1 MANYH
6 YMSLHQA
13 WVTSEKLVNIYGVIT
28 RVDIPRPSSGTDYK
42 QRVWVTDQSARDIS
56 FGGGADDDEGG
67 GDGGAKDVMIMFF
80 GDRDVLLTNARE
92 GDIVRIH
99 RLEKREWQRR
109 PQFVAKIGVI
119 RSGAA
124 AGGVARCHFC
134 LFRGLPSA
142 PGDVLPEEP
151 FQTSSQK
158 YTFNVTDRANVKR
171 LRELVGSGTFRDAA
185 LDNPFTVP
193 ISSITHADPKK
204 THHADQYDLHCKVLE
219 VITAPETGRT
229 TLVVWDGS
237 DARPFPPGVT
247 NLGPSGGGLESQSDD
262 ARAARED
269 DGKVSPFGGVG
280 EYPAFFFAPFE
291 PERAVTREMVQRY
304 EETRGSIPRFGSA
317 FPVVMRDFDIARED
331 MPRRGAWIRLMKL
344 SSWVREGQRQGL
356 FTQHSSWAPSTPNPS
371 FQEAYAERL
380 ATNDVAMWAPR
391 GIAAEGRDGDQNPG
405 GAVLTKTA
413 HAHVPLSTLRE
424 VLASPAPSRHRCAV
438 RVVGHLPK
446 DAHDFCTL
454 ENTQD
459 EHGAV
464 SETWGYRLSLVL
476 EDGTARLKA
485 HLAPPES
492 AAFFHG
498 VPPCDLWE
506 SSVTYDRVAAKT
518 RALCEHHIDRPH
530 EGWVVVCVMSYL
542 VPKEG
547 ERKADKKKK
556 VPGAR
561 KRCFQIFGTSVVGP
575 HAT

>member
-13 WVTSEKLVNIYGVIT
+13 WVTNQKLVNIYGVIT
-28 RVDIPRPSSGTDYK
+28 RVDIPRPCSGTDYK
-42 QRVWVTDQSARDIS
+42 QRVWVTDESARDIS
-56 FGGGADDDEGG
+56 FGGSVADDDALAAAS
-67 GDGGAKDVMIMFF
+67 GGAKDVMIMFF

-119 RSGAA
+119 RSGSG

-142 PGDVLPEEP
+142 PGEVLPEEP

-171 LRELVGSGTFRDAA
+171 LRELVGVGSFRDAA

-237 DARPFPPGVT
+237 DSRPFPPNVT
-247 NLGPSGGGLESQSDD
+247 NLGPSGGGLESQSEN
-262 ARAARED
+262 AS
-269 DGKVSPFGGVG
+269 GKVSPFGGGG

-291 PERAVTREMVQRY
+291 PERAVTSEMVEKY
-304 EETRGSIPRFGSA
+304 ERSLGSIPRCGSA
-317 FPVVMRDFDIARED
+317 FPVVMRNFDISRED

-356 FTQHSSWAPSTPNPS
+356 FTQHSSWAPSRPNPS

-380 ATNDVAMWAPR
+380 EKNDVAMWAPR
-391 GIAAEGRDGDQNPG
+391 GIAAEGRDGDLTP
-405 GAVLTKTA
+405 ALTKTA

-424 VLASPAPSRHRCAV
+424 VLASPAPARHRCAV
-438 RVVGHLPK
+438 RVVGHFPK
-446 DAHDFCTL
+446 DVHDFCVP
-454 ENTQD
+454 ND
-459 EHGAV
+459 DDDDDDDDD
-464 SETWGYRLSLVL
+464 STWEYNLSLVL

-492 AAFFHG
+492 ASFFHG
-498 VPPCDLWE
+498 VPPCDLWA
-506 SSVTYDRVAAKT
+506 SATTYDRVAAKT
-518 RALCEHHIDRPH
+518 RALTEHHIDRPH

-542 VPKEG
+542 VPQEG
-547 ERKADKKKK
+547 KKKRDKKH
-556 VPGAR
+556 PGT
-561 KRCFQIFGTSVVGP
+561 RCFQIFGTSVVGP
-575 HAT
+575 RA